1 MRSTPWLAATAAA
14 VLLALAG
21 CSGSDDPA
29 ETETPTAE
37 ESAAQDDAAPQ
48 APEPDLDGVPD
59 VVAEVDGV
67 PITREEFVP
76 AYERQLSRAFQ
87 QAQMTGTELDQA
99 TLRQET
105 ADGLVDTQL
114 LLAEAEARSIEAT
127 PEDVEAAAQD
137 IATSYG
143 MASAEE
149 FYTALEEEEGMA
161 REEAEAQVQ
170 RQTTL
175 ELLFTDEA
183 GEYTPSQEEVQE
195 LYDTAV
201 AQAEG
206 AEGGGAG
213 EIPPLEEVQPQIEE
227 QLRQQHRSEAVV
239 ALLEQLRA
247 DADIVVHLENV
258 S

>member
-1 MRSTPWLAATAAA
+1 
-14 VLLALAG
+14 
-21 CSGSDDPA
+21 
-29 ETETPTAE
+29 
-37 ESAAQDDAAPQ
+37 
-48 APEPDLDGVPD
+48 
-59 VVAEVDGV
+59 
-67 PITREEFVP
+67 
-76 AYERQLSRAFQ
+76 
-87 QAQMTGTELDQA
+87 
-99 TLRQET
+99 
-105 ADGLVDTQL
+105 
-114 LLAEAEARSIEAT
+114 
-127 PEDVEAAAQD
+127 
-137 IATSYG
+137 
-143 MASAEE
+143 SAEE

-227 QLRQQHRSEAVV
+227 QLRQQHRNEAVV

-247 DADIVVHLENV
+247 DADIVVHLDRKSTRLNSSHV
-258 S
+258 KISYA